1 MANTDLT
8 HTIEKKPK
16 NTVEITLTIPWTTI
30 QEEYTKS
37 FDVIAKDVTIEG
49 FRKGKAPRAV
59 AEKHVA
65 KDKVY
70 DHMIRHYVPG
80 AYEVILKKEDLK
92 PAYQPKIS
100 LAEAKEKED
109 WKILFTVPL
118 VPDVDV
124 KKYKD
129 IVKKAKEEAKAP
141 KIVTSSTEAAT
152 PEPTEEQKKE
162 KQLQS
167 AIDALIKGIKVEV
180 SDVILEDEVELR
192 LARLYDDLKR
202 LGVTMDA
209 YVKSRNTTTEKLRE
223 QLAGEIEET
232 YKLEYILQS
241 IGDEEKIQVE
251 KEDIDK
257 LMANLKSEEEKKAFI
272 QNIYYYASMLR
283 KQKILDHMMAL

>member
-1 MANTDLT
+1 MAKTDLT
-8 HTIEKKPK
+8 HKIEKKPK
-16 NTVEITLTIPWTTI
+16 NTVEITLTIPWSI
-30 QEEYTKS
+30 IKEEYDKS
-37 FDVIAKDVTIEG
+37 FAVIAKDVTIEG

-59 AEKHVA
+59 AEKHIA

-80 AYEVILKKEDLK
+80 AYEVIIKKEELK

-100 LAEAKEKED
+100 LAEAKENED
-109 WKILFTVPL
+109 WKIVFTVPL
-118 VPDVDV
+118 QPDVDV

-129 IVKKAKEEAKAP
+129 IVKKAKDEAKAP
-141 KIVTSSTEAAT
+141 KIVTSSSEAAA

-162 KQLQS
+162 MQMQA
-167 AIDALIKGIKVEV
+167 AIDALVKNIKLEI
-180 SDVILEDEVELR
+180 SDVILEDEVEMR

-223 QLAGEIEET
+223 QLSGEIEET
-232 YKLEYILQS
+232 YKLEYILQA
-241 IGDEEKIQVE
+241 IGDAESIQVE

-257 LMANLKSEEEKKAFI
+257 MMASLKTDEEKKAFI
-272 QNIYYYASMLR
+272 QNIYYYASLLR
-283 KQKILDHMMAL
+283 KQKILDHLMTV